1 MEVPEKI
8 EMRKI
13 IPVVARISTG
23 KSKLLNVIYNIDFLE
38 SKAGISTKF
47 INILRYNPNIKEP
60 RFYHLNIKKE
70 GEKYQFYRD
79 NKYGIIKGEKY
90 IIEENKKINGKYKD
104 GQTVKYEDI
113 FYITK

>member
-1 MEVPEKI
+1 MEIPEKI

-47 INILRYNPNIKEP
+47 INLLRYNPNIKEP
-60 RFYHLNIKKE
+60 IFYHLNIKKE
-70 GEKYQFYRD
+70 GEKYEFYKD
-79 NKYGIIKGEKY
+79 TNFGIIEGEK
-90 IIEENKKINGKYKD
+90 KY
-104 GQTVKYEDI
+104 Y
-113 FYITK
+113 